1 VAVDLR
7 EEEVVQ
13 EGGGRQGGS
22 RSTDCEAVVVVVV
35 VVVRYGVE
43 CGVWCYRLCEWPSSG
58 TVDGGV
64 IP

>member
-22 RSTDCEAVVVVVV
+22 TSTDCEAVVV
-35 VVVRYGVE
+35 
-43 CGVWCYRLCEWPSSG
+43 W
-58 TVDGGV
+58 
-64 IP
+64 